1 MAHAFDCRRT
11 ALYCKT
17 GFCTAFR
24 QNNATAIEK
33 GFNAYLQ
40 KTISIRDTNI
50 QKERKENFYHGIL
63 LGILSSMDDWN
74 VRSNMES
81 GDGYCDI
88 TVEID
93 ESQLGF
99 VIELK
104 YAENAAFDT
113 ACKEALQQ
121 IYDRNYE
128 EQLVDDGMKTIYHY
142 GIACYKKR
150 CKVLCI

>member
-1 MAHAFDCRRT
+1 M
-11 ALYCKT
+11 
-17 GFCTAFR
+17 AFR
-24 QNNATAIEK
+24 QNNATAIEE

-40 KTISIRDTNI
+40 KTISIRDTNV
-50 QKERKENFYHGIL
+50 QKENFYHGIL
-63 LGILSSMDDWN
+63 LGILSRMNDWN

-81 GDGYCDI
+81 EDGYCDI
-88 TVEID
+88 TVKID
-93 ESQLGF
+93 ESQIGF

-113 ACKEALQQ
+113 ACKEVLQQ